1 MSLRMVEAVVAC
13 GFSILLFASLI
24 VPFLLSCQ
32 SSGYEV
38 YILEATYKDPAVSL
52 CHLTVTSLVYHHF
65 KLSFIYCMLLS
76 FNVWFYYVQ
85 CKNFQFIFLPVKF
98 PVEIGI
104 DLLGGILHVKFV

>member
-52 CHLTVTSLVYHHF
+52 RYLT
-65 KLSFIYCMLLS
+65 LL
-76 FNVWFYYVQ
+76 VWFITILNYPSFTACYCHSMFGSIMSSARIFSSYSCQ
-85 CKNFQFIFLPVKF
+85 SNF
-98 PVEIGI
+98 
-104 DLLGGILHVKFV
+104 LLKLV